1 MKILLVNPP
10 WFDGERQG
18 VRAGSRWP
26 HLKIPEEER
35 YMPYPFFLGYS
46 SSLLKINNFNVK
58 CIDAIAEHMSYEEFK
73 AEVKNYNP
81 DIILSET
88 STPSVVHD
96 MALLK
101 ELKDEF
107 KPFVAKH
114 LLFTFSTIIIFFC
127 VILLSRFR
135 YKTWC
140 NVLHHFLLMVGLF
153 TVLNAGFYGGELVH
167 RFNLPAGIGN

>member
-1 MKILLVNPP
+1 MFFAKLHPLLVHFPIGLLVTGTLFELYGN
-10 WFDGERQG
+10 FRGEKI
-18 VRAGSRWP
+18 VAKAGSFNIKLGFWCS
-26 HLKIPEEER
+26 IPVAVVG
-35 YMPYPFFLGYS
+35 FFGLM
-46 SSLLKINNFNVK
+46 SL
-58 CIDAIAEHMSYEEFK
+58 
-73 AEVKNYNP
+73 
-81 DIILSET
+81 
-88 STPSVVHD
+88 
-96 MALLK
+96 

-127 VILLSRFR
+127 VILLSKFR

>member
-1 MKILLVNPP
+1 MFFAKLHPLLVHFPIGLLVTGTLFELYGN
-10 WFDGERQG
+10 FRGEKI
-18 VRAGSRWP
+18 VAKAGSFNIKLGFWCS
-26 HLKIPEEER
+26 IPVAVIG
-35 YMPYPFFLGYS
+35 FFGLM
-46 SSLLKINNFNVK
+46 SL
-58 CIDAIAEHMSYEEFK
+58 
-73 AEVKNYNP
+73 
-81 DIILSET
+81 
-88 STPSVVHD
+88 
-96 MALLK
+96 

-153 TVLNAGFYGGELVH
+153 TVLNGGFYG
-167 RFNLPAGIGN
+167 

>member
-1 MKILLVNPP
+1 MFFAKLHPLLVHFPIGLLVTGTLFELYGN
-10 WFDGERQG
+10 FRGEKI
-18 VRAGSRWP
+18 VAKAGSFNIKLGFWCS
-26 HLKIPEEER
+26 IPVAVIG
-35 YMPYPFFLGYS
+35 FFGLM
-46 SSLLKINNFNVK
+46 SL
-58 CIDAIAEHMSYEEFK
+58 
-73 AEVKNYNP
+73 
-81 DIILSET
+81 
-88 STPSVVHD
+88 
-96 MALLK
+96 

-127 VILLSRFR
+127 VLLLSRFR

-167 RFNLPAGIGN
+167 RFNLPAGTGN

>member
-1 MKILLVNPP
+1 MFFAKLHPLLVHFPIGLLVTGTLFELYGN
-10 WFDGERQG
+10 FRGEKI
-18 VRAGSRWP
+18 VAKAGSFNIKLGFWCS
-26 HLKIPEEER
+26 IPVAVIG
-35 YMPYPFFLGYS
+35 FFGLM
-46 SSLLKINNFNVK
+46 SL
-58 CIDAIAEHMSYEEFK
+58 
-73 AEVKNYNP
+73 
-81 DIILSET
+81 
-88 STPSVVHD
+88 
-96 MALLK
+96 

-114 LLFTFSTIIIFFC
+114 LLFTVSTIIIFFC
-127 VILLSRFR
+127 VIVLSRFR

>member
-1 MKILLVNPP
+1 MFFAKLHPLLVHFPIGLLVTGTLFELYGN
-10 WFDGERQG
+10 FRGEKI
-18 VRAGSRWP
+18 VAKAGSFNI
-26 HLKIPEEER
+26 KIGFWCSIPVAVIG
-35 YMPYPFFLGYS
+35 FFGLM
-46 SSLLKINNFNVK
+46 SL
-58 CIDAIAEHMSYEEFK
+58 
-73 AEVKNYNP
+73 
-81 DIILSET
+81 
-88 STPSVVHD
+88 
-96 MALLK
+96 

-153 TVLNAGFYGGELVH
+153 TILNAGFYGGELVH

>member
-1 MKILLVNPP
+1 MFFAKLHPLLVHFPIGLLVTGTLFELYGN
-10 WFDGERQG
+10 FRGEKI
-18 VRAGSRWP
+18 VAKAGSFNIKFGFWCS
-26 HLKIPEEER
+26 IPVAVIG
-35 YMPYPFFLGYS
+35 FFGLM
-46 SSLLKINNFNVK
+46 SL
-58 CIDAIAEHMSYEEFK
+58 
-73 AEVKNYNP
+73 
-81 DIILSET
+81 
-88 STPSVVHD
+88 
-96 MALLK
+96 

-114 LLFTFSTIIIFFC
+114 LLFTLSTIIIFFC

-140 NVLHHFLLMVGLF
+140 NVLHHFLLMVGLL

>member
-1 MKILLVNPP
+1 M
-10 WFDGERQG
+10 
-18 VRAGSRWP
+18 
-26 HLKIPEEER
+26 
-35 YMPYPFFLGYS
+35 
-46 SSLLKINNFNVK
+46 SL
-58 CIDAIAEHMSYEEFK
+58 
-73 AEVKNYNP
+73 
-81 DIILSET
+81 
-88 STPSVVHD
+88 
-96 MALLK
+96 

-135 YKTWC
+135 HKTWC

-167 RFNLPAGIGN
+167 RFNLPAGTGN

>member
-1 MKILLVNPP
+1 MFFAKLHPLLVHFPIGLLVTGTLFELYGN
-10 WFDGERQG
+10 FRGEKI
-18 VRAGSRWP
+18 VAKAGSFNIKLGFWCS
-26 HLKIPEEER
+26 IPVAVIG
-35 YMPYPFFLGYS
+35 FFGLM
-46 SSLLKINNFNVK
+46 SL
-58 CIDAIAEHMSYEEFK
+58 
-73 AEVKNYNP
+73 
-81 DIILSET
+81 
-88 STPSVVHD
+88 
-96 MALLK
+96 

>member
-1 MKILLVNPP
+1 MFFAKLHPLLVHFPIGLLVTGTLFELYGN
-10 WFDGERQG
+10 FRGEKI
-18 VRAGSRWP
+18 VAKAGSFNIKLGFWCS
-26 HLKIPEEER
+26 IPVAVIG
-35 YMPYPFFLGYS
+35 FFGLM
-46 SSLLKINNFNVK
+46 SL
-58 CIDAIAEHMSYEEFK
+58 
-73 AEVKNYNP
+73 
-81 DIILSET
+81 
-88 STPSVVHD
+88 
-96 MALLK
+96 

-114 LLFTFSTIIIFFC
+114 LFFAFSTIIIFSC

-167 RFNLPAGIGN
+167 RFNLPTGTGN

>member
-1 MKILLVNPP
+1 MFFAKLHPLLVHFPIGLLVTGTLFELYGN
-10 WFDGERQG
+10 FRGEKI
-18 VRAGSRWP
+18 VAKAGSFNIKLGFWCSLP
-26 HLKIPEEER
+26 VAVIG
-35 YMPYPFFLGYS
+35 FFGL
-46 SSLLKINNFNVK
+46 
-58 CIDAIAEHMSYEEFK
+58 MS
-73 AEVKNYNP
+73 
-81 DIILSET
+81 I
-88 STPSVVHD
+88 
-96 MALLK
+96 

-107 KPFVAKH
+107 KPFVVKH
-114 LLFTFSTIIIFFC
+114 LFFTFSTIIIFFC

>member
-1 MKILLVNPP
+1 MFFAKLHPLLVHFPIGLLVTGTLFELYGN
-10 WFDGERQG
+10 FRGEKI
-18 VRAGSRWP
+18 VAKAGSFNIKLGFWCS
-26 HLKIPEEER
+26 IPVAVIG
-35 YMPYPFFLGYS
+35 FFGLM
-46 SSLLKINNFNVK
+46 SL
-58 CIDAIAEHMSYEEFK
+58 
-73 AEVKNYNP
+73 
-81 DIILSET
+81 
-88 STPSVVHD
+88 
-96 MALLK
+96 

-114 LLFTFSTIIIFFC
+114 LLFTFSTVIIFFC

-167 RFNLPAGIGN
+167 RFNLPAGTGN